1 MRVSADTSY
10 RKVGKGFLQGA
21 AFLAGVLLLGGCART
36 VDVPWRPASESLPE
50 FGKMENSSEKK
61 ARFLNYLGPI
71 VESENE
77 RVLQQRERLL
87 LLHGKY
93 RRGQIPSWSE
103 RRWLEKLCEEYE
115 VDKLLKGESNV
126 WEALLRRVDIVP
138 VRLALVQAAKESGWG
153 TSRFAREGN
162 NLFGQRCFGAGCG
175 IVPDGRP
182 AGEIY
187 EVAAFDSVR
196 DSVRSYIGNLNTH
209 YAYGSF
215 RDLRHHQRQRR
226 QVPDGYTLAAGLPMY
241 SERGEEYLDEVRA
254 MIRANRSFFGS

>member
-1 MRVSADTSY
+1 MRVSADISY
-10 RKVGKGFLQGA
+10 RKARKGFLQGA
-21 AFLAGVLLLGGCART
+21 AVLAGSLLLAGCART
-36 VDVPWRPASESLPE
+36 VDVPWRPASEGLPE
-50 FGKMENSSEKK
+50 FGKVENSRDRKE
-61 ARFLNYLGPI
+61 RFLTYLGPI
-71 VESENE
+71 VDSENE

-87 LLHGKY
+87 VLSAKY
-93 RRGQIPSWSE
+93 RRGQIPTWSE
-103 RRWLEKLCEEYE
+103 RRWLEKLCVEYE
-115 VDKLLKGESNV
+115 VDKLLKGESDV

-138 VRLALVQAAKESGWG
+138 IRLAIVQAAKESGWG

-175 IVPDGRP
+175 IVPEGRP
-182 AGEIY
+182 AGESY

-215 RDLRHHQRQRR
+215 RDLRYRQRQRR

-241 SERGEEYLDEVRA
+241 SERGEEYLEEVRA